1 MGSADAQGNGQKR
14 NNMAS
19 MIMPKLHLNRFALE
33 LKSDVVGR
41 GS

>member
-1 MGSADAQGNGQKR
+1 MEG
-14 NNMAS
+14 

-33 LKSDVVGR
+33 LKSDVVER